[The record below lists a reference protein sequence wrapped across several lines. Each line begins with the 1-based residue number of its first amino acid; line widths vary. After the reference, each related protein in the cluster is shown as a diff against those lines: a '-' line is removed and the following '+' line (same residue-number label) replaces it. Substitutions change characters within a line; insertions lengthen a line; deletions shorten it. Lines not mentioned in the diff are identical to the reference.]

1 MGRRERRRR
10 RRRWLILFAEREME
24 GGVVDGADGWRRAA
38 GGRGGGGDEWHRATW
53 GAGTRISMNDL
64 NECFH
69 EKNTIQLYG

>member
-38 GGRGGGGDEWHRATW
+38 R

-69 EKNTIQLYG
+69 GKNTIQLYG